1 MLKYFLLLLKNIDL
15 IINQGTLLKQQEVS
29 FANIIDVINNVNDTT
44 NGLVNEKFEL
54 LLERFHE
61 MSENFPYDNVT
72 LI

>member
-15 IINQGTLLKQQEVS
+15 IINQGTLLKQQEVNL
-29 FANIIDVINNVNDTT
+29 ANIIDVINNVNDTT

-54 LLERFHE
+54 LLGRLHE